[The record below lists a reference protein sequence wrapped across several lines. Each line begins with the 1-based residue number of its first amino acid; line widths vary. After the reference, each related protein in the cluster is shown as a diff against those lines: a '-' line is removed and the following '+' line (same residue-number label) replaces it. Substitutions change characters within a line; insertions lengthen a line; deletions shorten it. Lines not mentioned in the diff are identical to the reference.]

1 MGSVPHGI
9 SASRGAALMGLSKY
23 KTATEAWLEIMEEKK
38 PGWCEK
44 HGYKTPER
52 VDPWAEPLDPKLAPL
67 RWGLAFEDAICELAG
82 VTCEREKEYL
92 IPEHPF
98 VTCHIDG
105 RSVDELTKTDSR
117 GLLNENKTV
126 FAMAFE
132 AGWGEEG
139 TDQIPAEYQVQI
151 QHQMMCT
158 GDEVARLNALIF
170 PKSPAQFEKEGW
182 KIEKNLDNFTLFK
195 YSEIKSFRTF
205 TESLSLLNYFKQF
218 TIPANAEAQK
228 QILELYL
235 KIWKVNILG
244 ETPPP
249 AQGYDDIKWYFN
261 LPEGELEASSE
272 IKELWAEYID
282 IDNEIGDMQDR
293 QKVIKDI
300 FSEWVIKNRDK
311 VKAANEP
318 RKLNVMAG
326 ARKLCTVSKPEPGL
340 KVSRSSVDR
349 IKEDYPALYET
360 MKKKNFADILG
371 EIEFTDAQK
380 EAVED
385 LSKLLGKKKLTSIL
399 SKNSIIY
406 AIEKNEPELFKAMM
420 ECALVEE
427 TEPVARLTISK
438 PRE

>member
-23 KTATEAWLEIMEEKK
+23 KTATEAWLEIMEEKN

-44 HGYKTPER
+44 NGYKTPER
-52 VDPWAEPLDPKLAPL
+52 VDPWKEPLDPKLASL
-67 RWGLAFEDAICELAG
+67 RWGLAFEDSICEIAG
-82 VTCEREKEYL
+82 VNKDREKEYI

-98 VTCHIDG
+98 ITCHIDG
-105 RSVDELTKTDSR
+105 RKGN
-117 GLLNENKTV
+117 GLLCENKTV

-132 AGWGEEG
+132 AGWGDEG
-139 TDQIPAEYQVQI
+139 TDLIPAEYQVQI

-158 GDEVARLNALIF
+158 GDKIAQLNALIF
-170 PKSPAQFEKEGW
+170 PKSPAQFEKEG
-182 KIEKNLDNFTLFK
+182 FC
-195 YSEIKSFRTF
+195 
-205 TESLSLLNYFKQF
+205 LNKVSTKHFAKCLYDLGYFKQF
-218 TIPANAEAQK
+218 TITQNIEAQK

-235 KIWKVNILG
+235 KIWNVNILG

-261 LPEGELEASSE
+261 LPEGELEASEE
-272 IKELWAEYID
+272 IKELWSEYID

-293 QKVIKDI
+293 QKQIKDI

-349 IKEDYPALYET
+349 IKDDYPALYEI
-360 MKKKNFADILG
+360 MKKKNFADVLG
-371 EIEFTDAQK
+371 DIEFTDDQK
-380 EAVED
+380 KAVDE

-399 SKNSIIY
+399 SKDSIIH
-406 AIEKNEPELFKAMM
+406 AIQKNEPELFNAMM